1 MHVILHYKL
10 ADLSVH
16 RIDPGSHK
24 ESLAFKPKEY
34 QKAQLKPWV
43 FNVDFSSRTTKS
55 SFWCKQNDSSFRLS

>member
-1 MHVILHYKL
+1 MHVLLHFKP

-24 ESLAFKPKEY
+24 KSLAFKPKEY
-34 QKAQLKPWV
+34 QKAQIKPGA

-55 SFWCKQNDSSFRLS
+55 SF